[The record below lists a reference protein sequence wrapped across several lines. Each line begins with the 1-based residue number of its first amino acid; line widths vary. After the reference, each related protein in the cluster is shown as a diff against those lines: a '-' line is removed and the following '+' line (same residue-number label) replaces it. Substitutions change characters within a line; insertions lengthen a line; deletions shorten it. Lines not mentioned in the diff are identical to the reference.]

1 MRPTGV
7 RARHVALVV
16 GLGAAVPVGITAA
29 AGPALA
35 LSCAAHPDGSPQ
47 AIASGTEQ
55 LAGGGRFFDQYDFA
69 VVGTV
74 TAIRTDERQGSP
86 TYGATEIDIA
96 VDRVLGVDEAPPA
109 MTLRAG
115 DPGWMVGWPFELGAA
130 YFVPV
135 AAVGPEGQ
143 VNWTFGCDPVTVLPD
158 PETTVAEL
166 TSLAS
171 AAGFSLAQPS
181 EGGGGAEAATDG
193 GTPWFVPAV
202 SAAAVLAAGA
212 TGFLLLR
219 RSPRRAGTG
228 SA

>member
-1 MRPTGV
+1 V
-7 RARHVALVV
+7 RARRLALVV
-16 GLGAAVPVGITAA
+16 ALGAVVPLGVTVA

-55 LAGGGRFFDQYDFA
+55 LAGGGRFFDQWDFA
-69 VVGTV
+69 VIGTV

-96 VDRVLGVDEAPPA
+96 VAGVLGVSEAPPT

-115 DPGWMVGWPFELGAA
+115 DPGWMVGWPFQRGAA

-135 AAVGPEGQ
+135 AAVGPDGQ
-143 VNWTFGCDPVTVLPD
+143 VNWTFGCDPVSDLTD
-158 PETTVAEL
+158 AEATIDEL
-166 TSLAS
+166 SPLAS
-171 AAGFSLAQPS
+171 AAGFVLSRPPADD
-181 EGGGGAEAATDG
+181 GGGAGGGDGSSG
-193 GTPWFVPAV
+193 GTAWFVPAV
-202 SAAAVLAAGA
+202 SAAAVFAAGT
-212 TGFLLLR
+212 TGFLLFR
-219 RSPRRAGTG
+219 RSPRRAGAG